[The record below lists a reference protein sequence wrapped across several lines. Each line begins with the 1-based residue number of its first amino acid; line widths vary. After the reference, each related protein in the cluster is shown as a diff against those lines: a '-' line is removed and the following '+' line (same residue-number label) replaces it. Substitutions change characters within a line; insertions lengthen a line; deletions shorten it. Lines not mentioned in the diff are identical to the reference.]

1 MVLADRYAARRN
13 HQRIARKKRRKKKK
27 VRVSHHRTP
36 HTLCL
41 PEARNGVTLNANKQ
55 RHILAG
61 TTLND
66 VTFRYRRDARSAAA
80 DWFY

>member
-1 MVLADRYAARRN
+1 MQEWSN
-13 HQRIARKKRRKKKK
+13 QEKKKERRKEN
-27 VRVSHHRTP
+27 VRVSHAAQ
-36 HTLCL
+36 HTHFGL
-41 PEARNGVTLNANKQ
+41 PEARNWVTLNANKQ